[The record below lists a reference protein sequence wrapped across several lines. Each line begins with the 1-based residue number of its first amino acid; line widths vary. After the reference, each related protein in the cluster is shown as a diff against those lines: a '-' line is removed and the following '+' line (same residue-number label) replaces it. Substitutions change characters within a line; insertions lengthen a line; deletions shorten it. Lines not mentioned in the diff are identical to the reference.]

1 MLIRQFI
8 KLLESGKY
16 KIEVNNFLD
25 CKGFKK
31 IIKNMFKNSRKYYE
45 YEHLFDVFKDTDMS
59 NVGYK
64 FGGNWRLEIPFI
76 LPKHDTRLSAPI
88 AFPDYIEKYGL
99 KSFISVLKKAFQ

>member
-1 MLIRQFI
+1 MLINQFI

-16 KIEVNNFLD
+16 KIEVTNFLS
-25 CKGFKK
+25 CAGFQK

-59 NVGYK
+59 NVGCK
-64 FGGNWRLEIPFI
+64 FGGNWRSEIPFI
-76 LPKHDTRLSAPI
+76 LPKHDTKLSAPM

-99 KSFISVLKKAFQ
+99 KSFTSVLKRTFQ